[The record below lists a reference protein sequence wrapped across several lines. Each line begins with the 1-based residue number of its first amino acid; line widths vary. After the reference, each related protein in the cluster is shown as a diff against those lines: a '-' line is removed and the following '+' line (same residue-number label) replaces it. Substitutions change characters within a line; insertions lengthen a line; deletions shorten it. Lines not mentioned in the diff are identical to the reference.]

1 MSILLLAAFLA
12 AIYAYFILYGA
23 MVQTEAFYICAL
35 LWSLERALV
44 LGEDLGLRL
53 GQSGDHRLNL
63 GLNLNLSLSLTLGLS
78 LGVATLLRQ
87 SILPW
92 VVVLIAWLLW

>member
-35 LWSLERALV
+35 LWSLERALA
-44 LGEDLGLRL
+44 LGEDLGLRS
-53 GQSGDHRLNL
+53 GQSGDHR
-63 GLNLNLSLSLTLGLS
+63 SQP
-78 LGVATLLRQ
+78 R
-87 SILPW
+87 P
-92 VVVLIAWLLW
+92 